1 MGENRM
7 KNKKVQS
14 SVVGAAGE
22 HLVLSELLKRGYIA
36 GLAPFN
42 VKDYDIVVLNQ
53 DGTNSFP
60 IQVKT
65 TASNKRGWIMQDKHE
80 KPIKDLYYCFVFLS
94 EKLSDTEIFIIDSK
108 NVANFLKFTH
118 SIWLKV
124 PGKNGKKHNDSKM
137 RMLGRGINQ
146 SYINDFEKIK
156 KLLTEKE
163 QKFIL
168 SMKKKDNAWI
178 EQFRNAWD
186 LIKV

>member
-1 MGENRM
+1 MS
-7 KNKKVQS
+7 KVKLQS
-14 SVVGAAGE
+14 SVIGASGE
-22 HLVLSELLKRGYIA
+22 HLVLSELLKRGYVA

-42 VKDYDIVVLNQ
+42 VKDYDIVVLNK

-65 TASNKRGWIMQDKHE
+65 TASNKSGWIMQEKHE
-80 KPIKDLYYCFVFLS
+80 KPVKDLIYCFVYLT

-108 NVANFLKFTH
+108 KVSNFLKTIH

-124 PGKNGKKHNDSKM
+124 PGKNGKKHNDSNM

-146 SYINDFEKIK
+146 SYIDDFEKIK
-156 KLLTEKE
+156 NILNENE

-168 SMKKKDNAWI
+168 SMKAQNNTWI
-178 EQFRNAWD
+178 EQFRDAWEQIR
-186 LIKV
+186 IK

>member
-1 MGENRM
+1 M
-7 KNKKVQS
+7 KNQ
-14 SVVGAAGE
+14 
-22 HLVLSELLKRGYIA
+22 LR
-36 GLAPFN
+36 
-42 VKDYDIVVLNQ
+42 
-53 DGTNSFP
+53 
-60 IQVKT
+60 
-65 TASNKRGWIMQDKHE
+65 
-80 KPIKDLYYCFVFLS
+80 DLYYCFVFLS

-108 NVANFLKFTH
+108 NVADHLKLTH

-146 SYINDFEKIK
+146 SYINDFKKIK

>member
-65 TASNKRGWIMQDKHE
+65 TASNKRGWIMQEKHE
-80 KPIKDLYYCFVFLS
+80 KPIKDLYYCFVYLH

-108 NVANFLKFTH
+108 NVADHLKLTH

-146 SYINDFEKIK
+146 DWIRNLDKIE
-156 KLLTEKE
+156 KLLSKQEISFINKMEKTNNHWIAP
-163 QKFIL
+163 F
-168 SMKKKDNAWI
+168 KDAW
-178 EQFRNAWD
+178 N